1 MKKIAWLAMMAM
13 LVATGIS
20 FAQEEGAGSPREK
33 QETAEK
39 RTFIATVDPDGVQR
53 VTVVGGSYFF
63 DPYRIV
69 VKVNVPVELSVTKK
83 GLIPHDIKM
92 DAPEAGMSF
101 KEGIG
106 KKPKLIKFTP
116 SKTGMYPFY
125 CTKKP
130 PFLKSHKDRGM
141 EGVMEVVE

>member
-1 MKKIAWLAMMAM
+1 MKRVASALMALM
-13 LVATGIS
+13 LVMVGGS
-20 FAQEEGAGSPREK
+20 FAQEEKEEK
-33 QETAEK
+33 AEK
-39 RTFIATVDPDGVQR
+39 KTYTATVDPDGVQR

-63 DPYRIV
+63 APYRIV

-83 GLIPHDIKM
+83 GLIPHDISM
-92 DAPEAGMSF
+92 GAPEAGMSF

-106 KKPKLIKFTP
+106 KKPKVIKFTP
-116 SKTGMYPFY
+116 TKTGMYPFW

-141 EGVMEVVE
+141 EGVLEVVE